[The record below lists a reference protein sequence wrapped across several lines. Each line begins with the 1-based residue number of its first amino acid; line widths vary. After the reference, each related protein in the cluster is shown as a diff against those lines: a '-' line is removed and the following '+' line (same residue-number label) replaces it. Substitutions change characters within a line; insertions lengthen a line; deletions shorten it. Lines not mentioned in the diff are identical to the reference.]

1 MRNKFMRIIKKYIV
15 MYIFWPCTTL
25 KISPNGSQAKKN
37 NNIIGKQIKA
47 VNDEQKK
54 YVTINRKIIR
64 RSSVSNHLTSS

>member
-37 NNIIGKQIKA
+37 NIIGKQIKA
-47 VNDEQKK
+47 VNDEQKI
-54 YVTINRKIIR
+54 YYN
-64 RSSVSNHLTSS
+64 